1 MARRRNPLM
10 QGILALSAIFFGQLT
25 LLLPLSWSRKIA
37 LVLGRIAF
45 RVIPRMRRVGM
56 ANLDLAYG
64 DTLSTAEKKR
74 ILRGALDNLALTAA
88 EFSRL
93 PRMAKRRFKGYVEV
107 TGFEHIDT
115 SRGFLGISGHL
126 GNWEWMCPAVA
137 SCGFQVAEVVRPF
150 AQPWL
155 NTVIDRTRREGGI
168 TTIPK
173 DNAGREV
180 LNLLRKGWLMG
191 LLIDQSPRQNGVPVT
206 FFGQSCWATV
216 APVMIALR
224 AKVPIHPVSM
234 FRDERGHYTCRF
246 HPAVEMVRTGDPLRD
261 LMVNS
266 QRCQNALERIIRE
279 HPEQWLWFHRRWKK
293 RERLE
298 QEWQARLA
306 RQERKRGQETGGD
319 AEGDCM
325 PEAGSL
331 Q

>member
-1 MARRRNPLM
+1 MARCRNPLI
-10 QGILALSAIFFGQLT
+10 QGVLASLTILFGQLT
-25 LLLPLSWSRKIA
+25 LLLPLSWSRKLA

-45 RVIPRMRRVGM
+45 LLIPRMRRVGM

-64 DTLSTAEKKR
+64 DTLSAAEKKR

-93 PRMAKRRFKGYVEV
+93 PRVAKRRFEGYVEV

-115 SRGFLGISGHL
+115 TRGFLGISGHL

-137 SCGFQVAEVVRPF
+137 SCGFQVAEVVRLF
-150 AQPWL
+150 DQPWL
-155 NTVIDRTRREGGI
+155 NAVIDRTRRGGGI
-168 TTIPK
+168 ATIPK
-173 DNAGREV
+173 DNAGRAV
-180 LNLLRKGWLMG
+180 LELLRKGWLMG

-206 FFGQSCWATV
+206 FFGQPCWATV

-234 FRDERGHYTCRF
+234 VRDERGRYTCRF
-246 HPAVEMVRTGDPLRD
+246 HPAIEMVRSGDPLRD
-261 LMVNS
+261 LVANS
-266 QRCQNALERIIRE
+266 QRCQSALERIIRE
-279 HPEQWLWFHRRWKK
+279 HPDQWLWFHRRWKK

-298 QEWQARLA
+298 QEWQARQA
-306 RQERKRGQETGGD
+306 RQARKRRQEPGGEE
-319 AEGDCM
+319 EGDCM
-325 PEAGSL
+325 PEIGSL